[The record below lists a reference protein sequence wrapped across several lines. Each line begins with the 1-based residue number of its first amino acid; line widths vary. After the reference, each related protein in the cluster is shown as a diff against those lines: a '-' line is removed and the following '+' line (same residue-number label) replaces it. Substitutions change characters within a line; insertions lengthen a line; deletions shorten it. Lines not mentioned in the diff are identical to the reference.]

1 MIPSRSGLLAL
12 PVALA
17 VVSWLGCL
25 ALDGLRFTAA
35 DPCVEEAAAVAAS
48 YGPRYDNALE
58 RLRKAP
64 PGSPEAQRL
73 HQECLDLLQQSR
85 AEVREVYRRHGR
97 ELPARF
103 TGKLQDG
110 INRLP

>member
-1 MIPSRSGLLAL
+1 MVPSRTGLLIL

-17 VVSWLGCL
+17 SASWLGCL
-25 ALDGLRFTAA
+25 ALDSLNFSPV
-35 DPCVEEAAAVAAS
+35 DPCLEEAAAVAAS
-48 YGPRYDNALE
+48 YGPRYDDTLE

-73 HQECLDLLQQSR
+73 RQHCLDLLQQSR

-97 ELPARF
+97 ELPLYQRNE
-103 TGKLQDG
+103 G
-110 INRLP
+110 N